1 MNKKTA
7 YLGLFLALA
16 LICSYIESLIPFY
29 FGIPGVKLGL
39 TNIVVVMMLYCIGA
53 KEALLISL
61 LRIVLAGFMFG
72 NMFSILYSLAGGI
85 LSFLIMYLL
94 KRYTGLHVIS
104 ISAAGGISHNIGQLF
119 VAALVVENYNI
130 LYYASVLIIAGII
143 TGIMIGIVAQEVIL
157 RLNSGL
163 IFKQR
168 EEYIMYAYIK
178 GILAEITED
187 AIIVE
192 NQGIGYEIAVPGQ
205 VFDYLPSVGEEVKIY
220 TYHYVREDAILLYGF
235 LTKEDVRIFKMLIG
249 VSGIGPK
256 GALAILSVLSTDDLR
271 FAILGDD
278 AKAIAKAPG
287 VGAKTAQRVII
298 ELKDKLS
305 LEDAFEQKLANQ
317 AQKAE
322 LNPAV
327 GVKNEAILA
336 LTSLGYSQSEA
347 LKVLQGIEISPDDQV
362 EDVLKMALKQM
373 AFL

>member
-1 MNKKTA
+1 
-7 YLGLFLALA
+7 
-16 LICSYIESLIPFY
+16 
-29 FGIPGVKLGL
+29 
-39 TNIVVVMMLYCIGA
+39 
-53 KEALLISL
+53 
-61 LRIVLAGFMFG
+61 
-72 NMFSILYSLAGGI
+72 
-85 LSFLIMYLL
+85 
-94 KRYTGLHVIS
+94 
-104 ISAAGGISHNIGQLF
+104 
-119 VAALVVENYNI
+119 
-130 LYYASVLIIAGII
+130 
-143 TGIMIGIVAQEVIL
+143 
-157 RLNSGL
+157 
-163 IFKQR
+163 
-168 EEYIMYAYIK
+168 MYAYIK

-192 NQGIGYEIAVPGQ
+192 NQGIGYESAVPGQ